1 MKKTLSTLLAASALL
16 LAAPAV
22 QAHQIWFEQAPDRSM
37 TFYYGEYD
45 SNMLEVT
52 PGGMDRFK
60 ALEAQWTSASGTVP
74 LKMKL
79 ERDHFT
85 VAQKPGKNDSWLA
98 FDKQYPIFQVK
109 DEGKTV
115 SAYWTPATRW
125 VSDFR
130 AREPELDL
138 DIVPTGVVKGDEVEF
153 QVFHL
158 HDPLGNV
165 PVKLS
170 SGSGWVLLAT
180 TDGEG
185 KVRFTLPWKGT
196 YVLGIEYRDR
206 SEGGERVGIDG
217 NKEKYDILAYSSSLS
232 FHKATGLAPLPR
244 AESTLPAS
252 EIARLNKK

>member
-1 MKKTLSTLLAASALL
+1 MKKTLSTWLAGSALL
-16 LAAPAV
+16 LAANSV
-22 QAHQIWFEQAPDRSM
+22 QAHQIWFEQSPDRTM

-45 SNMLEVT
+45 ENMLEVT

-60 ALEAQWTSASGTVP
+60 ALEGQWLSTAGTAP
-74 LKMKL
+74 LTMKL
-79 ERDHFT
+79 HRDHFT
-85 VAQKPGKNDSWLA
+85 VLQKPGKQDSLLA
-98 FDKQYPIFQVK
+98 ADKQYPIFQVK

-115 SAYWTPATRW
+115 NAFWTPATRW
-125 VSDFR
+125 VSDFS

-138 DIVPTGVVKGDEVEF
+138 DIVPTGVVNGDQVEF

-165 PVKLS
+165 PVKMS
-170 SGSGWVLLAT
+170 SASGWVLQAN

-185 KVRFTLPWKGT
+185 KVSFKLPWKGT

-206 SEGGERVGIDG
+206 SEGGERAGLDG

-232 FHKATGLAPLPR
+232 FHKATGLEPLPR
-244 AESTLPAS
+244 ADSTLPAS